1 MAKYFNFTTG
11 KIETDDDLIYNPKTA
26 ETIAKPINISRT
38 PVPTVKAAPN
48 KTNTYGPV
56 QTSKTHAL
64 SDGFYQ
70 PKTGSGAV
78 NTTVPASK
86 AGAHRVRNTS
96 FNSDPKSNTPQ
107 TYGPVQTTKE
117 DALSAGRYEPFK
129 LHLDYKTSP
138 QAVRYYDIPDEQ
150 LSDDQ
155 VLEKYQAILLD
166 TDMERSRKNKLL
178 KQGKK
183 RVADIAYQLSR
194 GNSDGGKDDI
204 KRFQLAAQ
212 IRDEIDRN
220 SLLGSF
226 AIGLFN
232 SASFNQLE
240 NPAIASGIMNQFN
253 TDPAILEET
262 LSGLKQANTTAK
274 QAHPVSYGMGQFAGE
289 AAKYKVAGDIVGGIP
304 GLNKAVS
311 AAGQKL
317 SQVLGGSAAPTV
329 GNAASPLLGGALP
342 AGIGGALTSDLM
354 TRLVSGRMVDLPVDT
369 LNAATQNDNVKDFGK
384 QLAADTALGLGT
396 DIGIEAIGA
405 GIKTAGR
412 KIKESWMKDDPILQS
427 LDWNKSVDKTVNGS
441 YNQVGGEMNGREGT
455 KVSNHRGGMAGLYE
469 KDNRNVLR
477 SESNGIQTGSRTP
490 ETIESFLRRAGE
502 ETKTVQRRE
511 TVDYAYKSVVPE
523 DFTLNAKIAYDDLT
537 SHGIPTEIIDGS
549 LERNSAGFTTRQDT
563 EGITAVDGGVFIRND
578 TKQAPLVLSGH
589 EKTHSASRLYP
600 EIYRPFHD
608 AVFENNLD
616 IYSPQFTKLAD
627 RVIQARFKTVVENGV
642 ERPFDLATDYPKLY
656 NEIEAILGGYLNGDM
671 EQARKYFSDWFNDC
685 DSVVA
690 SWKAI
695 DDGLTARAKST
706 PPQSGQFLGLPTEF
720 PKPTLPDDDP
730 LLRAAKG
737 ENPFGKN
744 TVGAA
749 QTNPVSYE
757 HLQNQFGTIPPG
769 ELPHARGADVPLQT
783 AEGNRV
789 RQFTRTMME
798 APATPDELIGEF
810 EKGVARG
817 EFSYSPKKDKDALN
831 MAVKSITDKGY
842 DGALSQWEDVIEG
855 WRAATKDDIVLAQML
870 YAEAAKA
877 GDVQTAMKLAAE
889 IAAEGTRAGQNVQA
903 LRLLKKM
910 TPQGQL
916 YYAERSLQ
924 NLQQD
929 LIKRF
934 GDKAPHLSIDENL
947 VQELLSAKGEKAVQ
961 AAFDKIAKNIADQIP
976 SSWSD
981 KWNAWRYLSML
992 GNPRTHV
999 RNIIGNAV
1007 FTPVRKLKNLI
1018 GAGLENV
1025 TDASL
1030 KAAGKDGIARTK
1042 AVTLPFVDTKIK
1054 EYGAKDFEDIKN
1066 VITGTGKYNPT
1077 DLIQSHKTVFNNRF
1091 LEWLRK
1097 ANEGA
1102 LDAEDVWFM
1111 KNAYVDSFTQY
1122 IKANGLDVRTLE
1134 KSAEGLQK
1142 LGEARKYAILE
1153 AQKATFR
1160 DANKL
1165 ADALAKLENT
1175 NKFTKVTI
1183 GGLLPFKKTPANIVK
1198 RGLEYSPAGLVK
1210 GLTYDL
1216 AQVKKGT
1223 KTAAE
1228 AIDQI
1233 ASGLSGTGIALLGG
1247 YLASKGI
1254 LTGAGSSDKKER
1266 TFDRLQGSQNYALN
1280 IGDVSY
1286 TLDWA
1291 APAALP
1297 LFVGVESWKAAKAAN
1312 RELQF
1317 TDFADALTN
1326 ITEPIFDMTMLQG
1339 VNSAIQAAGYDPS
1352 NSISGVGKQV
1362 LTNYLGQATPTILGQ
1377 LARTIDGTRRT
1388 VYDNKN
1394 NNIPKFAEEFVQR
1407 QAAKFPGASYLL
1419 QPYVDAW
1426 GRESEKKPI
1435 GQRAFENFLS
1445 PGYISKRNVTP
1456 ADQEIGELYQA
1467 TGDRA
1472 VLPSVANKDFNV
1484 DNEKLNLTA
1493 RQYTDFSKARGQTAK
1508 ELIEAVAQNG
1518 DYKQLDYSDQVDIIT
1533 DIYDYANAFA
1543 KTKVSGYQ
1551 LDGWIK
1557 KAYDAQQKGIPLE
1570 TYLVHKSRY
1579 NSFKPIQ
1586 REGKEISGTDQYREY
1601 LLKNKDLTA
1610 QEKEELDRQITGNK
1624 KTPDYSDPDAFRLS
1638 LMSDTAQ
1645 KLYSYS
1651 SVREAVGSMDNF
1663 IKLSEI
1669 MGSIK
1674 ADKDEYGNAINGSSK
1689 LGAIETIASTL
1700 AVSRQKAERIYN
1712 EVSVFDHD
1720 IADLSTP
1727 KRESYEALSKMN
1739 LSAERFLNYYNQ
1751 TKIIEGSKDKNGKT
1765 ISGSQK
1771 ENRRARLREMGL
1783 TDAQARKFLE
1793 EVYDYSKNNWK

>member
-441 YNQVGGEMNGREGT
+441 YNQVGGEMNGGGGET
-455 KVSNHRGGMAGLYE
+455 KAPIHRGGMAGLYE

-490 ETIESFLRRAGE
+490 ETIESFLRRASE
-502 ETKTVQRRE
+502 ETKTVQRRG

-671 EQARKYFSDWFNDC
+671 EQARKYFSDWFNDW

-690 SWKAI
+690 SWKAM
-695 DDGLTARAKST
+695 DDGLKARAKST

-737 ENPFGKN
+737 GNPFGKN

-769 ELPHARGADVPLQT
+769 ELPRAREVDVPLQT

-789 RQFTRTMME
+789 RQFTRTAME

-817 EFSYSPKKDKDALN
+817 EFSYTPKKDKDSLD
-831 MAVKSITDKGY
+831 MAVKTITDKGY

-1042 AVTLPFVDTKIK
+1042 AVSLPFVDTKIK
-1054 EYGAKDFEDIKN
+1054 EYGAKDFDDIKN

-1134 KSAEGLQK
+1134 KSAEGMQK

-1175 NKFTKVTI
+1175 NKITKVGV

-1198 RGLEYSPAGLVK
+1198 RGLEYSPAGLIK
-1210 GLTYDL
+1210 GITYDL
-1216 AQVKKGT
+1216 AQVKKGA

-1297 LFVGVESWKAAKAAN
+1297 LFVGVETYNAAKAAKEGFN
-1312 RELQF
+1312 F
-1317 TDFADALTN
+1317 TDFADAMLN
-1326 ITEPIFDMTMLQG
+1326 ITEPVFDMTMLDG
-1339 VNSAIQAAGYDPS
+1339 VNSAIKAAGYDLG
-1352 NSISGVGKQV
+1352 NAFSGMGKQV
-1362 LTNYLGQATPTILGQ
+1362 ATNYFGQAVPTLSGQ
-1377 LARTIDGTRRT
+1377 IARTIDGTRRT
-1388 VYDNKN
+1388 AYHDKN
-1394 NNIPKFAEEFVQR
+1394 SGVPQWIDEFAQK
-1407 QAAKFPGASYLL
+1407 QAAKLPGATYLL
-1419 QPYVDAW
+1419 QPYIDAW
-1426 GRESEKKPI
+1426 GRESEPKPI
-1435 GQRAFENFLS
+1435 MQRAFENFLS

-1456 ADQEIGELYQA
+1456 ADEAIGGLYEA
-1467 TGDRA
+1467 TGERS
-1472 VLPSVANKDFNV
+1472 VLPTYANKDFTV
-1484 DNEKLNLTA
+1484 DNEKLNLSA
-1493 RQYTDFSKARGQTAK
+1493 QQYTDFARQRGQTAK
-1508 ELIEAVAQNG
+1508 GLIEAVARQKEYQN
-1518 DYKQLDYSDQVDIIT
+1518 LALSDQVAIIS
-1533 DIYDYANAFA
+1533 DIYAYANAIG
-1543 KTKVSGYQ
+1543 KTGVSGYQ
-1551 LDGWIK
+1551 LDGWVK
-1557 KAYDAQQKGIPLE
+1557 NAYEAQQAGVPLE
-1570 TYLVHKSRY
+1570 TYLLQRKAY
-1579 NSFKPIQ
+1579 NNLVSEDDNA
-1586 REGKEISGTDQYREY
+1586 RSDQYREM
-1601 LLKNKDLTA
+1601 LFANDALTV
-1610 QEKEELDRQITGNK
+1610 QQKTELDKRLIGGENL
-1624 KTPDYSDPDAFRLS
+1624 PDYSSLDNFILS
-1638 LMSDTAQ
+1638 RMSGASQ
-1645 KLYSYS
+1645 ELYRVA
-1651 SVREAVGSMDNF
+1651 SVRQAVGSVENYRKVNN
-1663 IKLSEI
+1663 IL
-1669 MGSIK
+1669 GSVE
-1674 ADKDEYGNAINGSSK
+1674 ADKDEYGNAVSGTSKPKAIN
-1689 LGAIETIASTL
+1689 AIATVL
-1700 AVSRQKAERIYN
+1700 AISWQQAENIYN
-1712 EVSVFDHD
+1712 ELCVFDHS
-1720 IADLSTP
+1720 ISELPST
-1727 KRESYEALSKMN
+1727 KRQAYETLSKIG
-1739 LSAERFLNYYNQ
+1739 LSGERFLNYYNQ
-1751 TKIIEGSKDKNGKT
+1751 TKIISGSKDTNGKT

-1771 ENRRARLREMGL
+1771 QNRYRRLRDLGL
-1783 TDAQARKFLE
+1783 TDAQAKKFLK
-1793 EVYDYSKNNWK
+1793 EVYGYKY

>member
-64 SDGFYQ
+64 SAGFYQ
-70 PKTGSGAV
+70 PKTGGGGAS
-78 NTTVPASK
+78 TALPASK
-86 AGAHRVRNTS
+86 AGAHRTRGMTIVPEPRLTGVNPGTRPTGTVQSIRHSNKAQNNNPSWVQDMFAQDRNYIDLIKEGDIAGAAANFVGSGIQGAQSLFLNGINAIDAVAHGENPTFIYNMDKATYDRQVANRRGVEKTIGDKIS
-96 FNSDPKSNTPQ
+96 DFNTGLGIAYSIANEGLSDPMELLAGGFYNDLSKSL
-107 TYGPVQTTKE
+107 G
-117 DALSAGRYEPFK
+117 
-129 LHLDYKTSP
+129 
-138 QAVRYYDIPDEQ
+138 
-150 LSDDQ
+150 
-155 VLEKYQAILLD
+155 
-166 TDMERSRKNKLL
+166 
-178 KQGKK
+178 
-183 RVADIAYQLSR
+183 
-194 GNSDGGKDDI
+194 
-204 KRFQLAAQ
+204 AAKP
-212 IRDEIDRN
+212 
-220 SLLGSF
+220 GS
-226 AIGLFN
+226 IN
-232 SASFNQLE
+232 
-240 NPAIASGIMNQFN
+240 
-253 TDPAILEET
+253 
-262 LSGLKQANTTAK
+262 
-274 QAHPVSYGMGQFAGE
+274 YGE
-289 AAKYKVAGDIVGGIP
+289 AMKAGKMIP
-304 GLNKAVS
+304 KDGLNI
-311 AAGQKL
+311 
-317 SQVLGGSAAPTV
+317 
-329 GNAASPLLGGALP
+329 SPDAW
-342 AGIGGALTSDLM
+342 
-354 TRLVSGRMVDLPVDT
+354 
-369 LNAATQNDNVKDFGK
+369 
-384 QLAADTALGLGT
+384 
-396 DIGIEAIGA
+396 
-405 GIKTAGR
+405 
-412 KIKESWMKDDPILQS
+412 KENDPILQFGKQNNVAKG
-427 LDWNKSVDKTVNGS
+427 LDTR
-441 YNQVGGEMNGREGT
+441 YNQVGGEIDVEGLRA
-455 KVSNHRGGMAGLYE
+455 N
-469 KDNRNVLR
+469 NQLR
-477 SESNGIQTGSRTP
+477 SPDIFGMEADGENFGGGFDPRGMGSYTRAQTKNKR
-490 ETIESFLRRAGE
+490 
-502 ETKTVQRRE
+502 KTFEFRE
-511 TVDYAYKSVVPE
+511 
-523 DFTLNAKIAYDDLT
+523 
-537 SHGIPTEIIDGS
+537 PTEIELSSVQKALINQGNQDNISVQFAKENIAQVINGKSAPIPAKGVYLGDGKMILTGDGES
-549 LERNSAGFTTRQDT
+549 YRHELYHYFDEVIPQSTQKFKENVQSA
-563 EGITAVDGGVFIRND
+563 INM
-578 TKQAPLVLSGH
+578 S
-589 EKTHSASRLYP
+589 
-600 EIYRPFHD
+600 
-608 AVFENNLD
+608 
-616 IYSPQFTKLAD
+616 SPDVQKYL
-627 RVIQARFKTVVENGV
+627 QARIEDYTRYNPSFKPEKIWDELAAAIYNFPDDDGWRMLFGDYDSVLKDINELQSSFDAFKAGGKQGLELTDQINDLKDV
-642 ERPFDLATDYPKLY
+642 PFDL
-656 NEIEAILGGYLNGDM
+656 
-671 EQARKYFSDWFNDC
+671 S
-685 DSVVA
+685 
-690 SWKAI
+690 
-695 DDGLTARAKST
+695 
-706 PPQSGQFLGLPTEF
+706 
-720 PKPTLPDDDP
+720 
-730 LLRAAKG
+730 
-737 ENPFGKN
+737 PFGKN

-769 ELPHARGADVPLQT
+769 ELPHAREADVPLQT

-1134 KSAEGLQK
+1134 KSAEGMQK

-1175 NKFTKVTI
+1175 NKITKVGV

-1198 RGLEYSPAGLVK
+1198 RGLEYSPAGLIK
-1210 GLTYDL
+1210 GITYDL
-1216 AQVKKGT
+1216 AQVKKGA

-1297 LFVGVESWKAAKAAN
+1297 LFVGVETYNAAKAAKEGFN
-1312 RELQF
+1312 F
-1317 TDFADALTN
+1317 TDFADAMLN
-1326 ITEPIFDMTMLQG
+1326 ITEPVFDMTMLDG
-1339 VNSAIQAAGYDPS
+1339 VNSAIKAAGYDLG
-1352 NSISGVGKQV
+1352 NAFSGMGKQV
-1362 LTNYLGQATPTILGQ
+1362 ATNYFGQAVPTLSGQ
-1377 LARTIDGTRRT
+1377 IARTIDGTRRT
-1388 VYDNKN
+1388 AYHDKN
-1394 NNIPKFAEEFVQR
+1394 SGVPQWIDEFAQK
-1407 QAAKFPGASYLL
+1407 QAAKLPGATYLL
-1419 QPYVDAW
+1419 QPYIDAW
-1426 GRESEKKPI
+1426 GRESEPKPI
-1435 GQRAFENFLS
+1435 MQRAFENFLS

-1456 ADQEIGELYQA
+1456 ADEAINGLYEA
-1467 TGDRA
+1467 TGERS
-1472 VLPSVANKDFNV
+1472 VLPTYANKDFTV
-1484 DNEKLNLTA
+1484 DNEKLNLSA
-1493 RQYTDFSKARGQTAK
+1493 QQYTDFARQRGQTAK
-1508 ELIEAVAQNG
+1508 GLIEAVARQKEYQN
-1518 DYKQLDYSDQVDIIT
+1518 LALSDQVAIIS
-1533 DIYDYANAFA
+1533 DIYAYANAIG
-1543 KTKVSGYQ
+1543 KTGVSGYQ
-1551 LDGWIK
+1551 LDGWVK
-1557 KAYDAQQKGIPLE
+1557 NAYEAQQAGVPLE
-1570 TYLVHKSRY
+1570 TYLLQRKAY
-1579 NSFKPIQ
+1579 NNLVSEDDNA
-1586 REGKEISGTDQYREY
+1586 RSDQYREM
-1601 LLKNKDLTA
+1601 LFANDALTV
-1610 QEKEELDRQITGNK
+1610 QQKTELDKRLIGGENL
-1624 KTPDYSDPDAFRLS
+1624 PDYSSLDNFILS
-1638 LMSDTAQ
+1638 RMSGASQ
-1645 KLYSYS
+1645 ELYRVA
-1651 SVREAVGSMDNF
+1651 SVRQAVGSVENYRKVNN
-1663 IKLSEI
+1663 IL
-1669 MGSIK
+1669 GSVE
-1674 ADKDEYGNAINGSSK
+1674 ADKDEYGNAVSGTSKPKAIN
-1689 LGAIETIASTL
+1689 AIATVL
-1700 AVSRQKAERIYN
+1700 AISWQQAENIYN
-1712 EVSVFDHD
+1712 ELCVFDHS
-1720 IADLSTP
+1720 ISELPST
-1727 KRESYEALSKMN
+1727 KRQAYETLSKIG
-1739 LSAERFLNYYNQ
+1739 LSGERFLNYYNQ
-1751 TKIIEGSKDKNGKT
+1751 TKIISGSKDTNGKT

-1771 ENRRARLREMGL
+1771 QNRYRRLRDLGL
-1783 TDAQARKFLE
+1783 TDAQAKKFLK
-1793 EVYDYSKNNWK
+1793 EVYGYKY

>member
-1 MAKYFNFTTG
+1 MAGEFLVKNFGVKTKDEENKKGSFLLDNFKIDPTPVKPADVFLPTADFKTGGMAKEN
-11 KIETDDDLIYNPKTA
+11 
-26 ETIAKPINISRT
+26 
-38 PVPTVKAAPN
+38 AAP
-48 KTNTYGPV
+48 
-56 QTSKTHAL
+56 L
-64 SDGFYQ
+64 SM
-70 PKTGSGAV
+70 
-78 NTTVPASK
+78 PASK
-86 AGAHRVRNTS
+86 AGAHRTRGMTIVPEPRLTGVNPGTRPTGTVQSIRHSNKAQNNNPSWMEDMFAQDRNYIDLIKEGDIAGATANFIGTGIQGAQS
-96 FNSDPKSNTPQ
+96 FYLNGINAIDAAAHGEKPTFIYNMDKATYDKQVANRRGVEKTIGEKISDFNTGLGIAYSIVNEGLSDPMELFVGGFYNDLSKSLGAAKPGSINYGEAMKAGKMIPKDGLNISPDAWKENDPILKLQEKAVRQKRYMDQINAVMHGENMRTPITVGNTPDILQ
-107 TYGPVQTTKE
+107 KYGASNNVLIMRPTSVRKIAYPE
-117 DALSAGRYEPFK
+117 GYMGGKHNLGFYAL
-129 LHLDYKTSP
+129 
-138 QAVRYYDIPDEQ
+138 EQ
-150 LSDDQ
+150 LP
-155 VLEKYQAILLD
+155 
-166 TDMERSRKNKLL
+166 T
-178 KQGKK
+178 
-183 RVADIAYQLSR
+183 
-194 GNSDGGKDDI
+194 
-204 KRFQLAAQ
+204 
-212 IRDEIDRN
+212 
-220 SLLGSF
+220 
-226 AIGLFN
+226 
-232 SASFNQLE
+232 QLE
-240 NPAIASGIMNQFN
+240 NPV
-253 TDPAILEET
+253 AILKSATQPDSLVIFTEFLDANGYPVMVPIHLNKQGVIGISNEVTSMYGRKGFENFIERQRELGNILFEDKKRT
-262 LSGLKQANTTAK
+262 LQQLPAAGLQLPGVEAASDPIFSISENAK
-274 QAHPVSYGMGQFAGE
+274 KSNPVS
-289 AAKYKVAGDIVGGIP
+289 
-304 GLNKAVS
+304 
-311 AAGQKL
+311 
-317 SQVLGGSAAPTV
+317 
-329 GNAASPLLGGALP
+329 
-342 AGIGGALTSDLM
+342 
-354 TRLVSGRMVDLPVDT
+354 
-369 LNAATQNDNVKDFGK
+369 
-384 QLAADTALGLGT
+384 
-396 DIGIEAIGA
+396 
-405 GIKTAGR
+405 
-412 KIKESWMKDDPILQS
+412 
-427 LDWNKSVDKTVNGS
+427 
-441 YNQVGGEMNGREGT
+441 
-455 KVSNHRGGMAGLYE
+455 
-469 KDNRNVLR
+469 
-477 SESNGIQTGSRTP
+477 
-490 ETIESFLRRAGE
+490 
-502 ETKTVQRRE
+502 
-511 TVDYAYKSVVPE
+511 
-523 DFTLNAKIAYDDLT
+523 
-537 SHGIPTEIIDGS
+537 
-549 LERNSAGFTTRQDT
+549 
-563 EGITAVDGGVFIRND
+563 
-578 TKQAPLVLSGH
+578 
-589 EKTHSASRLYP
+589 
-600 EIYRPFHD
+600 
-608 AVFENNLD
+608 
-616 IYSPQFTKLAD
+616 
-627 RVIQARFKTVVENGV
+627 
-642 ERPFDLATDYPKLY
+642 
-656 NEIEAILGGYLNGDM
+656 
-671 EQARKYFSDWFNDC
+671 
-685 DSVVA
+685 
-690 SWKAI
+690 
-695 DDGLTARAKST
+695 
-706 PPQSGQFLGLPTEF
+706 
-720 PKPTLPDDDP
+720 DDP

-769 ELPHARGADVPLQT
+769 ELPRAREVDVPLQT

-789 RQFTRTMME
+789 RQFTRTAME

-817 EFSYSPKKDKDALN
+817 EFSYTPKKDKDSLG
-831 MAVKSITDKGY
+831 MAVKTITDKGY
-842 DGALSQWEDVIEG
+842 NGALAQWEDVVEG
-855 WRAATKDDIVLAQML
+855 RRAATKGDIVLAQML

-877 GDVQTAMKLAAE
+877 GDTKTAMKLAAE

-929 LIKRF
+929 LLKRF
-934 GDKAPHLSIDENL
+934 GEKAPKLSIDEDL
-947 VQELLSAKGEKAVQ
+947 VQQLLNARGEKAVEW
-961 AAFDKIAKNIADQIP
+961 AFDKIAKNIADQIP
-976 SSWSD
+976 SSWAD

-1030 KAAGKDGIARTK
+1030 KVAGKDGIVRTK
-1042 AVTLPFVDTKIK
+1042 AVSLPFVDTKIK
-1054 EYGAKDFEDIKN
+1054 EYGAKDFDDIKN

-1134 KSAEGLQK
+1134 KSAEGMQK